1 MQTRPQSFASVF
13 FYCAIISRFAQDRG
27 HRNGRRVDDASVR
40 LPSNQYGRRV
50 AQLRVRSLRRGGVRR
65 KCARGGSRLGWH
77 CLLPSGVHHNAR
89 RGRGAD
95 AHRVDNP
102 HGRRVE
108 WRCVRSL
115 RRERGCGLRVFDNR
129 SFCVLLYGMVENLL
143 RAHCKHLP
151 RQNQ

>member
-1 MQTRPQSFASVF
+1 MQNTPAELCERV
-13 FYCAIISRFAQDRG
+13 FYCAVISRFAQGRG

-40 LPSNQYGRRV
+40 LPSNPHGRHV

-65 KCARGGSRLGWH
+65 KYAQGGSHLGWH
-77 CLLPSGVHHNAR
+77 RLLPSGVHHNAR

-95 AHRVDNP
+95 AHRVDSP

-129 SFCVLLYGMVENLL
+129 SFLYAPMLGFGKITASVL
-143 RAHCKHLP
+143 
-151 RQNQ
+151 

>member
-1 MQTRPQSFASVF
+1 MQNTPAELCERV

-27 HRNGRRVDDASVR
+27 HRNGRRVDDANGR
-40 LPSNQYGRRV
+40 LPSNPHGHRV
-50 AQLRVRSLRRGGVRR
+50 AQLRVRSLRLGGVRR

-77 CLLPSGVHHNAR
+77 RLRPSGVHRNAR

-95 AHRVDNP
+95 VRRVDNP

-129 SFCVLLYGMVENLL
+129 SFLYAPV
-143 RAHCKHLP
+143 
-151 RQNQ
+151 